1 VTHKPGS
8 IGVNAAVV
16 LMSIADG
23 RLKILLTSVGEGLW
37 ALPHGEPG
45 YGEPL
50 QEAAERIIRERL
62 GIRAEY
68 LEQLYTFGNHI
79 PRNRQRRITV
89 AYYALIPAAAL
100 RRELDGGSEAARWF
114 NHDELPKLVD
124 GHAEVVRVARHRLRG
139 KLAYTAVGFELLPEK
154 FSLAELQTIY
164 EVILG
169 KTLDKRNFR
178 RKIRELGI
186 VEELGG
192 EFRSGPRGRAAQL
205 HRFRPEVFQQI
216 EEGLKGDILAF

>member
-1 VTHKPGS
+1 VAPAGQQ
-8 IGVNAAVV
+8 IGVNVAVV
-16 LMSIADG
+16 LMTIADG
-23 RLKILLTSVGEGLW
+23 ALKTLLATLGRDLW

-45 YGEPL
+45 YSEPL
-50 QEAAERIIRERL
+50 QDAAARIIGEQL
-62 GIRAEY
+62 GLRADY
-68 LEQLYTFGNHI
+68 LEQLFTFGSHI
-79 PRNRQRRITV
+79 PKNRQRRITV
-89 AYYALIPAAAL
+89 AYYALTPAADL
-100 RRELDGGSEAARWF
+100 RHRLAGGLKSANWF
-114 NHDELPKLVD
+114 SPDELPKLVD
-124 GHAEVVRVARHRLRG
+124 GHAEIVRVARRRLRG

-178 RKIRELGI
+178 RKIKELGI

-205 HRFRPEVFQQI
+205 HRFKPEMFQRI
-216 EEGLKGDILAF
+216 EGEVRGDILAF